1 MASNSIYQNGN
12 HSNGKSSQNP
22 NVTAMSS
29 SNNGNNGNTGSLQRS
44 SSSHFGK
51 MDQPSLPNGYRVQ
64 PNKIPTKA
72 EIDYHL
78 ENFIMSRKIA
88 LNGGNELRID
98 DKNISL
104 HLNNPFVTAA
114 YAQQVQ
120 AQKLALMQQQ
130 HQQNFLFNEKISE
143 STLPNDQQRPRRPHS
158 IAVSSPINLNNDL
171 NSATFSRRQK
181 ITTPN
186 IISTGVNNNIT
197 TTAASDHHS
206 QQQQKFCS
214 PINFSQQFN
223 HLNGTSTASPR
234 FRSMKN
240 EFVLYTPPSP
250 VANAVG
256 NETDA
261 MPQQNSTKPPNVPQR
276 RSQSIPRQALSQSFN
291 TTGTPISGVQTLNR
305 PRSLDRYSGNM
316 GMRTTN
322 SHTSSP
328 HNNNQHIG
336 AMKQSITF
344 HGQQMLNQACYQ
356 SEIYEEVGHH
366 MKQQQQQ
373 QQKKDRPLSFAYG
386 TVPEQIYLENQLRIY
401 SEQLKNIT
409 ESMKK
414 YQEQTRILNELKRQ
428 QSLDRQQKPSVPMS
442 KSDSKLSQSLKLS
455 SMSSTTSINTITDE
469 DQTPSHQLRLFLD
482 NIRNSIKEP
491 SFDTDVS
498 DQELERDCSIS
509 SSKSAGDMKKIL
521 NKIDEKITTT
531 TLHNQLPS
539 LKSMKHSNS
548 ISNNMNSTEAKTPS
562 DQLRLFLDA
571 IRHNQNIE
579 THQRPDVPKSIPE
592 LSEDNFEK
600 RKSETFSQVT
610 DNIKLLNQDLESF
623 NDNQMSIT
631 SISKNMDQIL
641 DDFNRMAS
649 MLKINNNTEY
659 LQKCSEAL
667 KQTTEQI
674 RQLNGGN
681 NYSSDDSSCSTT
693 PGSIREAVQSLL
705 SQPRNGFQ
713 IMDDRMSIF
722 IDIMEQQDRFSQ
734 DLQSEIEAHRV
745 VYDRLDGTG
754 RKLLGSLTSQE
765 DAIMLQRRLD
775 EMNQRWNHLKSKS
788 LAIRNR
794 LESNSEHWNA
804 LLLSLREMTEWVI
817 RKDTE
822 LSSLSH
828 SPVRGDAASLAKQ
841 LDDHKAFRRQLED
854 KRPIVESNLLSGRQY
869 VASEPPL
876 SDTSDSEAFDADS
889 RFLSAEDQNREL
901 TRSIRREVAKL
912 TEQWN
917 HLINRS
923 DNWKH
928 RLDEYMTVSLKHML
942 LLYAKLR

>member
-12 HSNGKSSQNP
+12 HANGKNSQNP
-22 NVTAMSS
+22 TMNAAAM
-29 SNNGNNGNTGSLQRS
+29 GNNTNNNNNINNSNTGSLHRS
-44 SSSHFGK
+44 SSSHFMMTNNGGK
-51 MDQPSLPNGYRVQ
+51 IDPQQQQPPLPNGYRVQ

-120 AQKLALMQQQ
+120 AQKMALLQQQ
-130 HQQNFLFNEKISE
+130 HQQNFLFNETISE
-143 STLPNDQQRPRRPHS
+143 STLPSDQQRPRRPHS

-197 TTAASDHHS
+197 TTAAGE
-206 QQQQKFCS
+206 QQQKFCS
-214 PINFSQQFN
+214 PINFAQFN
-223 HLNGTSTASPR
+223 HMNGSATASPR
-234 FRSMKN
+234 FRTMKN
-240 EFVLYTPPSP
+240 EFALYTPPSP

-256 NETDA
+256 IEADA
-261 MPQQNSTKPPNVPQR
+261 LPVQNSNKPPNVPQR
-276 RSQSIPRQALSQSFN
+276 RSQSIPRQALSQSFSSS
-291 TTGTPISGVQTLNR
+291 TTGAPISGVQTLNR
-305 PRSLDRYSGNM
+305 PRSLDRYSGNV

-322 SHTSSP
+322 AHTSSP
-328 HNNNQHIG
+328 HSNNQHIS

-356 SEIYEEVGHH
+356 SEIYEELPHSL
-366 MKQQQQQ
+366 KQQ

-428 QSLDRQQKPSVPMS
+428 QSLDRQQKTSVPMS
-442 KSDSKLSQSLKLS
+442 KSDSKLSSNLKLS

-482 NIRNSIKEP
+482 NIRSSIKEP
-491 SFDTDVS
+491 SFETDVS

-509 SSKSAGDMKKIL
+509 SSKSTGDMKKIL

-531 TLHNQLPS
+531 TLHNQLP
-539 LKSMKHSNS
+539 LKPLKQSNS
-548 ISNNMNSTEAKTPS
+548 INNNMNSNLEVKTPS

-579 THQRPDVPKSIPE
+579 THPRADVPKSIPE
-592 LSEDNFEK
+592 NSEKSFEK

-610 DNIKLLNQDLESF
+610 DNIKLLNQDLEAFS
-623 NDNQMSIT
+623 DKQMSIT

-649 MLKINNNTEY
+649 MLKTNNTTEY

-681 NYSSDDSSCSTT
+681 CYSSDDSSCSTT

-705 SQPRNGFQ
+705 AQPRNGFQ
-713 IMDDRMSIF
+713 IMDDRMSVF

-734 DLQSEIEAHRV
+734 
-745 VYDRLDGTG
+745 
-754 RKLLGSLTSQE
+754 
-765 DAIMLQRRLD
+765 
-775 EMNQRWNHLKSKS
+775 
-788 LAIRNR
+788 
-794 LESNSEHWNA
+794 
-804 LLLSLREMTEWVI
+804 VI
-817 RKDTE
+817 TKMFILHDT
-822 LSSLSH
+822 
-828 SPVRGDAASLAKQ
+828 
-841 LDDHKAFRRQLED
+841 
-854 KRPIVESNLLSGRQY
+854 
-869 VASEPPL
+869 
-876 SDTSDSEAFDADS
+876 
-889 RFLSAEDQNREL
+889 FL
-901 TRSIRREVAKL
+901 
-912 TEQWN
+912 
-917 HLINRS
+917 
-923 DNWKH
+923 
-928 RLDEYMTVSLKHML
+928 
-942 LLYAKLR
+942 